1 MLCKGTKFDIR
12 SLLQHAHATM
22 EILMIIKKFIVASL
36 IATPMALYSLPAF
49 SQETTK
55 VGTLRC
61 DVSAGIGLIITS
73 NKEIS
78 CTFQPSR
85 GRRETYV
92 GNIRNFGLDLGVTTR
107 GVLVWGVVSQ
117 IRRPTVGALAGD
129 YVGPSAEITA
139 GVGIGANALVGG
151 SNKSFSLQ
159 PISISGQ
166 IGINLAAGVSQL
178 TLLSTNRR
186 R

>member
-1 MLCKGTKFDIR
+1 MYFGKLI
-12 SLLQHAHATM
+12 A
-22 EILMIIKKFIVASL
+22 ASL
-36 IATPMALYSLPAF
+36 IAVPAAFSTLPSF
-49 SQETTK
+49 SQEMTK

-73 NKEIS
+73 NKQVS
-78 CTFQPSR
+78 CTFQPNR

-92 GNIRNFGLDLGVTTR
+92 GNIRSFGLDIGVTTK

-117 IRRPTVGALAGD
+117 IRRPTIGALAGD

-139 GVGIGANALVGG
+139 GAGIGANALFGG
-151 SNKSFSLQ
+151 SNKAFSLQ
-159 PISISGQ
+159 PLSISGQ
-166 IGINLAAGVSQL
+166 LGANLAAGVSKL